1 MPGLFSRLRGEPQRD
16 APVDD
21 WQDCLECRVV
31 GTATCFGVA
40 AYSWSQRVPGNRR
53 WLACFSAVWVAM
65 GTVRAIV

>member
-16 APVDD
+16 APADA
-21 WQDCLECRVV
+21 DCLECRVI

-53 WLACFSAVWVAM
+53 WLACFSAVWVVLGA
-65 GTVRAIV
+65 GRAAL